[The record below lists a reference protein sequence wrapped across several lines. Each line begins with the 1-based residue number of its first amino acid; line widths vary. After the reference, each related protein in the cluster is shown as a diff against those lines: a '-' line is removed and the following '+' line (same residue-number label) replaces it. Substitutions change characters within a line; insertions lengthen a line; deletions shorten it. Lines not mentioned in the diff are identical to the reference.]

1 METNQK
7 LLFTVSLTKREA
19 KRLLFL
25 FPVKGEHKP
34 FAGRHQTRYGID
46 AQSWEDVQGQ
56 VKVKHF
62 EKTAFGHTI
71 FKTASTNG
79 FSAQLKWSNACH
91 KIGPDHI
98 VVIQLFKMV
107 DKHAWIF
114 RVAPHKAGKTWEE
127 GSTKPTTIGIESES
141 EGLDITL
148 MPRSIRLTFANTNKA
163 REKKFNFLLS
173 DISEGQKK
181 CMSEDLWR
189 FDTVVTV
196 DETNSENPIWTAV
209 KHVRPVHSEY
219 FNDEVIELD
228 ETIIAD
234 ENSPFV
240 HDPAIVDLDA

>member
-1 METNQK
+1 MEANQK

-25 FPVKGEHKP
+25 FPIKGEHKP

-46 AQSWEDVQGQ
+46 AQNWEDAQGQ

-62 EKTAFGHTI
+62 EKTAFGRTI

-79 FSAQLKWSNACH
+79 FSAQLHWSNSCH
-91 KIGPDHI
+91 NIGPDHI
-98 VVIQLFKMV
+98 VVIQLFKVV
-107 DKHAWIF
+107 DKHTWIF
-114 RVAPHKAGKTWEE
+114 RVAPHKAGKTWED
-127 GSTKPTTIGIESES
+127 GATKPTTTGLEGES

-148 MPRSIRLTFANTNKA
+148 MPRSVRLTFANTNA
-163 REKKFNFLLS
+163 TREKKFNFLLS

-196 DETNSENPIWTAV
+196 NESDPENPIWTSC
-209 KHVRPVHSEY
+209 KHKKPIWNTESKSLDYV
-219 FNDEVIELD
+219 NDESFELD
-228 ETIIAD
+228 E
-234 ENSPFV
+234 V
-240 HDPAIVDLDA
+240 R